1 MNSPRVTLAK
11 MQCCI
16 PKTEKVFGHGV
27 YLGLLMLDTV
37 ASVFLVS
44 ARAAEQGPVFLLLE
58 QVKTK

>member
-1 MNSPRVTLAK
+1 